1 MAGTQNP
8 AEVKERSANFIQFE
22 FGKLPI
28 SKSAFTCANY
38 DQQMQIDRDIDEL
51 CTQTND

>member
-1 MAGTQNP
+1 MVHTQNP

-28 SKSAFTCANY
+28 SKSAFTCDSY
-38 DQQMQIDRDIDEL
+38 DQQMYIDRDIDEL

>member
-1 MAGTQNP
+1 MVHTQNP

-28 SKSAFTCANY
+28 SKSAFTCGSY
-38 DQQMQIDRDIDEL
+38 DQ
-51 CTQTND
+51 